1 MVIILVAGVVGYNS
15 DLKPYPYDPGKAKA
29 LLAEAGY
36 PDGFSLRVDVIT
48 GFVVSDSLVYQTAAQ
63 DLAKIG
69 VDVEL
74 RSVPFATW
82 LGRFVRND
90 WGDADGFS
98 WAWTALFYDTI
109 RPLTRF
115 SCTIMCSSLYIEF
128 VFPQNFINRGGDKI
142 SPSVPL
148 SREGFPSP

>member
-1 MVIILVAGVVGYNS
+1 M
-15 DLKPYPYDPGKAKA
+15 
-29 LLAEAGY
+29 
-36 PDGFSLRVDVIT
+36 
-48 GFVVSDSLVYQTAAQ
+48 VSDSLVYQTAAQ

-115 SCTIMCSSLYIEF
+115 SCAREKPFFCAPALMEAQRDAAQEMDPMKRERKLMQLMAELKELAPALWLTTVTHDYAIHDRVQGFEAGPMGILYDRIALR
-128 VFPQNFINRGGDKI
+128 P
-142 SPSVPL
+142 
-148 SREGFPSP
+148 